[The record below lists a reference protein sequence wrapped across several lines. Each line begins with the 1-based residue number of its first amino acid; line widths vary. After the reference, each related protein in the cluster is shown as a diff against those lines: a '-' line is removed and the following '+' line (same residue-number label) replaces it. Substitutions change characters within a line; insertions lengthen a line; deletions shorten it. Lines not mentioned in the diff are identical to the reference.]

1 MPSKE
6 AKRRKYMK
14 EYREANKDKI
24 SADASSYSEEHDR
37 REYHRDSYASNLELN
52 RKKSALSSSNC

>member
-37 REYHRDSYASNLELN
+37 REYHRDYYASNLELN
-52 RKKSALSSSNC
+52 